1 MVKLLMMLKKNEALT
16 TEQFRKHYE
25 DVHARIG
32 AKYLKGRAV
41 RYVRRFLDPIPDRVT
56 GAVPETDYDVITEIW
71 FADEEGFKAALARL
85 SQPDASAEITADER
99 ILFERSRHRFYRLTE
114 HESAEVTPDATIEA

>member
-1 MVKLLMMLKKNEALT
+1 MVKLLMILKRNQSLT
-16 TEQFRKHYE
+16 TEQFREHYE

-56 GAVPETDYDVITEIW
+56 GAIPESDYDVITEIW
-71 FADEEGFKAALARL
+71 FPDEECFEAALERL
-85 SQPDASAEITADER
+85 AQADAATEIKTDEEF
-99 ILFERSRHRFYRLTE
+99 LFERSRHRFYLLTE
-114 HESAEVTPDATIEA
+114 CESEEVTPGALIEA